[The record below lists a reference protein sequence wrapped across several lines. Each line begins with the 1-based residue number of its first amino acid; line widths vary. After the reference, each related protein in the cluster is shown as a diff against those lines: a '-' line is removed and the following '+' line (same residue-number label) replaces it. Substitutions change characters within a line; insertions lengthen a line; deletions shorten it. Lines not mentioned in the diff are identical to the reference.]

1 MLFETTIMKCLEER
15 RMQRKTVFLMYA
27 LILLLSFV
35 GISFQFIKPVRAAT
49 TWSVDDDGPA
59 DFSSIQEAINAA
71 SSGDTIYVKA
81 GTYCENVVVNTT
93 VSLIGE
99 DRSNTVIDGNG
110 AETGILVTAGYVT
123 VEDFGVRNCE
133 IGIKVESN
141 DNIISSNRVFSN
153 GYNESE
159 LLIDQEVYQDYV
171 SPLTRWFLHNLID
184 GSYTYFISMPELT
197 PAVFVYAFGDED
209 VNQLGIG
216 LFYDENG
223 DHTPQLLEFVGF
235 LSGREQSVGTFVVD
249 PPPGQYIIKVWG
261 MEVLGDPGHFDL
273 EIVRY
278 TGYGIE
284 FLSCRNNTVSDNLV
298 TSNPVGLYFHDSYEI
313 TVHQNYVTDSIG
325 AIAVRD
331 STELVITDNNVSMN
345 KFGSG
350 DFLQG
355 IGVSL
360 RSVRNSDMSQNN
372 VSSNTFGIWLWN
384 SSSNEL
390 INNTMLSNAGWGIG
404 LYASYENTVRYNN
417 LSLTIGLDGIRMMFA
432 CRNISTKTTSITTA
446 MRGSSFGWTTIT
458 TVLLETS
465 FIQTDNMELS

>member
-1 MLFETTIMKCLEER
+1 M
-15 RMQRKTVFLMYA
+15 
-27 LILLLSFV
+27 
-35 GISFQFIKPVRAAT
+35 
-49 TWSVDDDGPA
+49 
-59 DFSSIQEAINAA
+59 
-71 SSGDTIYVKA
+71 
-81 GTYCENVVVNTT
+81 
-93 VSLIGE
+93 
-99 DRSNTVIDGNG
+99 
-110 AETGILVTAGYVT
+110 
-123 VEDFGVRNCE
+123 
-133 IGIKVESN
+133 
-141 DNIISSNRVFSN
+141 
-153 GYNESE
+153 
-159 LLIDQEVYQDYV
+159 
-171 SPLTRWFLHNLID
+171 
-184 GSYTYFISMPELT
+184 
-197 PAVFVYAFGDED
+197 
-209 VNQLGIG
+209 
-216 LFYDENG
+216 
-223 DHTPQLLEFVGF
+223 
-235 LSGREQSVGTFVVD
+235 
-249 PPPGQYIIKVWG
+249 
-261 MEVLGDPGHFDL
+261 
-273 EIVRY
+273 
-278 TGYGIE
+278 
-284 FLSCRNNTVSDNLV
+284 
-298 TSNPVGLYFHDSYEI
+298 
-313 TVHQNYVTDSIG
+313 NYVTDSIG